1 MHAPS
6 RAPVRLALLLAAVTA
21 VTAAAGPAGPA
32 PDAVAKLQAEA
43 AALRPLVT
51 SRLARDFLDA
61 TAHLPRVE
69 PRTVWR
75 DSARTKA
82 WSDEA
87 ALALPESVRAKLVA
101 RPLEESFYWNTRYG
115 TPLAYV
121 RALELLAAHGFEGVH
136 GRRVLDFGCGTLG
149 HLRLLASLGA
159 DATGL
164 DVDPV
169 LPALYSRPGDQGA
182 VRDGGRAGKLR
193 LATGQWPAE
202 EPLVRE
208 VGGDYDLFLSKNTL
222 KNGYLHPAE
231 KVDPRMLV
239 HLGVPDSVFLARL
252 AGTVAPGG
260 KVMIYNLCPAPAPP
274 GKPYIPWA
282 DGFCPFPRAAWERAG
297 FRVIAFDRD
306 DTPAARAMG
315 RALGWAEAGMDL
327 EKDLFATWSLFE
339 RKRR

>member
-1 MHAPS
+1 MLS
-6 RAPVRLALLLAAVTA
+6 SLLLSLAL
-21 VTAAAGPAGPA
+21 AAAAAPADSALSPA
-32 PDAVAKLQAEA
+32 PPDPVAKLRADA
-43 AALRPLVT
+43 AALRPLART
-51 SRLARDFLDA
+51 ALGRDFLSA
-61 TAHLPRVE
+61 TVHLPRTT
-69 PRTVWR
+69 PRTIWR
-75 DSARTKA
+75 DSSRTKA
-82 WSDEA
+82 WSDWQALSLPA
-87 ALALPESVRAKLVA
+87 AERARLVP
-101 RPLEESFYWNTRYG
+101 RSLEESFYWNTRYG
-115 TPLAYV
+115 SPLAYV
-121 RALELLAAHGFEGVH
+121 RALDLLAANGMANLR

-169 LPALYSRPGDQGA
+169 LAALYSRPGDQGE
-182 VRDGGRAGKLR
+182 VRAGGRRGRLR
-193 LATGQWPAE
+193 LATGQWPANE
-202 EPLVRE
+202 AIVSE
-208 VGGDYDLFLSKNTL
+208 VGAGYDLFLSKNTL

-252 AGTVAPGG
+252 AATVVPGG
-260 KVMIYNLCPAPAPP
+260 MVMIYNLCPAPAPP

-315 RALGWAEAGMDL
+315 RALGWGESGMDL
-327 EKDLFATWSLFE
+327 EKDLFATWSLFQRTRE
-339 RKRR
+339 